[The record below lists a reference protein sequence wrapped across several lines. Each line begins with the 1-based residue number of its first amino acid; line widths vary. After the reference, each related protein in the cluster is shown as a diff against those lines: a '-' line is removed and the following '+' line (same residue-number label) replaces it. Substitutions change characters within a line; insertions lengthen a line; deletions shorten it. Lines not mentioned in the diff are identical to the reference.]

1 MVKKRIVLIFSVLFY
16 AGMFFMTCTARA
28 LHEAKLPHVKVLNLE
43 YELFIDEEGNQS
55 FGAAF
60 PKEWYREGELY
71 KVSHVMV
78 NDEYRT
84 IARRVNDLEL
94 GLENEEYY
102 QIKNGIGSGEPII
115 VGGLDNVVD
124 GSEVYIVE
132 EIQGK

>member
-1 MVKKRIVLIFSVLFY
+1 MKKRIVLIISVLFY

-60 PKEWYREGELY
+60 PKEYYQEGEIY
-71 KVSHVMV
+71 KISNVMI

-84 IARRVNDLEL
+84 IARRVDGLEL
-94 GLENEEYY
+94 GMENEKYY
-102 QIKNGIGSGEPII
+102 QVKNGIGSSEPII
-115 VGGLDNVVD
+115 VDGLDNVVD
-124 GSEVYIVE
+124 GGEVYIVE
-132 EIQGK
+132 EVQEK